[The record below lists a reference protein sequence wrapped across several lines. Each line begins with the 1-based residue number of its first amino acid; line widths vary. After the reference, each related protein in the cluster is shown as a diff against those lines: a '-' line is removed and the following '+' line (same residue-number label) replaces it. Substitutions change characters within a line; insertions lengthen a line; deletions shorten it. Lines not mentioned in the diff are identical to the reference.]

1 MNRVAYPL
9 LLSLFLATGALAQDK
24 DMIKEISVEMDLA
37 AIVNPEAAK
46 HYGNLATDLQGAIA
60 ALLADRIGEEGREVK
75 VDISEAELS
84 NAFTGPAGLEESKL
98 VGMVYITDEN
108 DNSHFNT
115 YELTVTVE
123 QARLFFPPD
132 TDETT
137 LTASSEAYY
146 SSLVSAFAQ
155 AVADRIDN

>member
-1 MNRVAYPL
+1 MNRIAYPI
-9 LLSLFLATGALAQDK
+9 LLSFLLSTGALAQEGG
-24 DMIKEISVEMDLA
+24 MIKEISVKMDLA

-46 HYGNLATDLQGAIA
+46 RYGNLASDLQGAIA

-108 DNSHFNT
+108 DNSNFNI

-123 QARLFFPPD
+123 QARLFFPPE

-146 SSLVSAFAQ
+146 ASLVSAFAR